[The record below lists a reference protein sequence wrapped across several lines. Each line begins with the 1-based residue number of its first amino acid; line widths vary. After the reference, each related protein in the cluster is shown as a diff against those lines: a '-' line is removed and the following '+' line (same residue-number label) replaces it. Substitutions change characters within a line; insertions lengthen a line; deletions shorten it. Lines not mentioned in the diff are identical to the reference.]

1 MTEYIHC
8 TALVTAPA
16 YYRVDSIY
24 ALLMD
29 LVPRPKRWK
38 SGLRPDQRI
47 CPHCNKVLS
56 YKTFNTHKR
65 LHYNNET
72 NTWNQDRSLDIVD
85 SMEEESPPSSPKE
98 SEEKEGHSNP
108 DLHMQSSASA
118 SASVIVH
125 PEDPPL
131 SDPGSLATDSEHHT
145 SDGKLTYFLVV
156 HKLIKTS

>member
-1 MTEYIHC
+1 
-8 TALVTAPA
+8 
-16 YYRVDSIY
+16 
-24 ALLMD
+24 
-29 LVPRPKRWK
+29 
-38 SGLRPDQRI
+38 
-47 CPHCNKVLS
+47 
-56 YKTFNTHKR
+56 
-65 LHYNNET
+65 
-72 NTWNQDRSLDIVD
+72 
-85 SMEEESPPSSPKE
+85 MEEESPPSSPKE

-108 DLHMQSSASA
+108 DLHMQSSA